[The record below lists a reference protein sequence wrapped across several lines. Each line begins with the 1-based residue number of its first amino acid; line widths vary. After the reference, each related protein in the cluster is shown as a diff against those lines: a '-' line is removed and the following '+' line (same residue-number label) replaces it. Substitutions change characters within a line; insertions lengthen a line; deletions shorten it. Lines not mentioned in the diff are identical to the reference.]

1 MCRPLHDGQM
11 PLPLQGRC
19 LEGPPLLSF
28 IIQVLE
34 GGDAVDLAESVDL
47 YRDVFQPLCRRDM
60 NPAEKQMHVQATVG
74 AHGSVTLDQ
83 LPYEPGQRVDVT
95 ISPISSQVADQTRR
109 YSLSGLKVEYE
120 QPFESVAADEWEA
133 TK

>member
-1 MCRPLHDGQM
+1 MNERMAFG
-11 PLPLQGRC
+11 
-19 LEGPPLLSF
+19 
-28 IIQVLE
+28 IV
-34 GGDAVDLAESVDL
+34 AVC
-47 YRDVFQPLCRRDM
+47 RDVFEPLCRLAM
-60 NPAEKQMHVQATVG
+60 NPSEKQMRVQATVG

-95 ISPISSQVADQTRR
+95 ISPISSQVADQPRR
-109 YSLSGLKVEYE
+109 DSLSGLKVEYE